1 MTFVLDEARI
11 DLMVPVKKGDTIGE
25 DVLPIY
31 NDSNDWYY
39 GKELFTPE
47 TVVTKDMVLTQKQ
60 H

>member
-25 DVLPIY
+25 DALPIY
-31 NDSNDWYY
+31 KDSDAWYY